1 MKSGCKYH
9 GDCFSCPYAD
19 CILDELEAVQAD
31 AKYGISQ
38 EEKKRS
44 PRYEY
49 NHRRYMAR
57 RETEK
62 EKQKIYRARRK
73 AGLPQK
79 EGNKT
84 ADWNEYQRKYRE
96 AHREEIRAKKRRYYY
111 EHHTEML
118 EAGRKYREKKRRE
131 KDEMCELQQGN
142 RQAADNLQVSG

>member
-1 MKSGCKYH
+1 MRSGCKH
-9 GDCFSCPYAD
+9 HKDCFTCPFVD
-19 CILDELEAVQAD
+19 CILNELEAAQAD
-31 AKYGISQ
+31 AKDGINQ

-44 PRYEY
+44 PKYEY

-57 RETEK
+57 RGSEK

-96 AHREEIRAKKRRYYY
+96 EHREEIRARNRRNYYKNREKR
-111 EHHTEML
+111 L
-118 EAGRKYREKKRRE
+118 EAGRIYREKKRRE
-131 KDEMCELQQGN
+131 RDGIDSVVDFIGN
-142 RQAADNLQVSG
+142 SDCYSKVD